1 MRRAYKVGFFLAALA
16 ASALLYLRNAERTAA
31 PKSSET
37 GSPLAMPL
45 PEPPPRLAPQR
56 PPQHPLPN
64 TQAPVA
70 QPSMDEKSLMQH
82 LRTLVKSDPPIAE
95 ALAREARQRFPA
107 SAEADERDALLVDAL
122 INEQRIGAAR
132 TETYY
137 YFDHH
142 PGGRFADHLFT
153 MTGVHPTPP
162 RPGPTGQDDRR
173 AP

>member
-1 MRRAYKVGFFLAALA
+1 
-16 ASALLYLRNAERTAA
+16 
-31 PKSSET
+31 
-37 GSPLAMPL
+37 
-45 PEPPPRLAPQR
+45 
-56 PPQHPLPN
+56 
-64 TQAPVA
+64 
-70 QPSMDEKSLMQH
+70 MDEKSLMQH
-82 LRTLVKSDPPIAE
+82 LRTLVKSDPPKAE

-142 PGGRFADHLFT
+142 PGGRFTDHLFT

-173 AP
+173 SP